1 MPAYLIAIRE
11 RPVRDPEAMAEY
23 QRINRENMGQFDIK
37 PLVVYGALKVMEG
50 EPPDGL
56 IVLQFPSM
64 EEAMAWYHSPAYQA
78 AIPHRQQAADY
89 RVIFVEG
96 L

>member
-1 MPAYLIAIRE
+1 MPVYLIAIRE
-11 RPVRDPEAMAEY
+11 SPVRNPEAMAEY
-23 QRINRENMGQFDIK
+23 QRINRENMGQFDIT
-37 PLVVYGALKVMEG
+37 PLVIYGAMKVMEG
-50 EPPDGL
+50 ESPDGL
-56 IVLQFPSM
+56 IVLRFPSM
-64 EEAMAWYHSPAYQA
+64 DEAMAWYHSPAYQA